1 MIRTLI
7 LISIT
12 QFWGTALE
20 EHKTKI
26 KSQWSESSVKLFLTP
41 LTPEPDPLAMP
52 SPLYEHGMKLNGN
65 KTKLTAGVTTRL
77 KNKES
82 LEG

>member
-1 MIRTLI
+1 MIGTLI

-26 KSQWSESSVKLFLTP
+26 RSQWFESSIKLFLTP
-41 LTPEPDPLAMP
+41 LTPEPDPLAMS

-77 KNKES
+77 QNKGN